1 MERVASCRCGQL
13 TATCRGEPVRVSV
26 CHCLNCQKRS
36 GSAFAAQARWPDD
49 QVTITGATQM
59 TMKGEIVP
67 PANMHAIVDTAGQV
81 IEMTILDGKAWMNMA
96 GTWTE
101 LPAAAA
107 EQMAAGFNMA
117 NTDALDAMTEAQG
130 LGTTNVDG
138 KDVLSYAWKLDVEGS
153 STVNRA
159 FVDPANGAPTRME
172 TDVTAQGAVT
182 NVVVNYTY
190 DPSVTITAPAM

>member
-1 MERVASCRCGQL
+1 MRIAIALFATVA
-13 TATCRGEPVRVSV
+13 
-26 CHCLNCQKRS
+26 
-36 GSAFAAQARWPDD
+36 AFAATPVLADSCVDEIKAAMGKAMTSGPMRMES
-49 QVTITGATQM
+49 TIGGAAQM
-59 TMKGEIVP
+59 SMKGEIVP
-67 PANMHAIVDTAGQV
+67 PANMHAVVDTAGQV

-117 NTDALDAMTEAQG
+117 NTDALDTMTEPQC

-138 KDVLSYAWKLDVEGS
+138 KDLISYAWKLDVEGS

-159 FVDPANGAPTRME
+159 LVDPANGAPVRME

-182 NVVVNYTY
+182 NVVVDYVY
-190 DPSVTITAPAM
+190 DPAVTITAPAM

>member
-1 MERVASCRCGQL
+1 MRIALALLASTVALAATPVLADPCVDEIKAAMGKAMTSGPMKMES
-13 TATCRGEPVRVSV
+13 
-26 CHCLNCQKRS
+26 
-36 GSAFAAQARWPDD
+36 
-49 QVTITGATQM
+49 TISGATAM
-59 TMKGEIVP
+59 TMSGEIIP

-96 GTWTE
+96 GAWTE

-117 NTDALDAMTEAQG
+117 NTDALDTMTEAQC

-138 KDVLSYAWKLDVEGS
+138 KDLKSYAWKLDVDG
-153 STVNRA
+153 TLTMNRA
-159 FVDPANGAPTRME
+159 FVDPANNAPVQME
-172 TDVTAQGAVT
+172 TDITAAGATT
-182 NVVVNYTY
+182 NVVVKYVY

>member
-1 MERVASCRCGQL
+1 MRIAL
-13 TATCRGEPVRVSV
+13 AFLATAA
-26 CHCLNCQKRS
+26 
-36 GSAFAAQARWPDD
+36 AFAATPVLADPCVDEIKAAMGKAMSSGPMKMES
-49 QVTITGATQM
+49 TISGATQM

-67 PANMHAIVDTAGQV
+67 PANMHAVVDTAGQV

-117 NTDALDAMTEAQG
+117 NTDALDTMTEPQC

-138 KDVLSYAWKLDVEGS
+138 KDLKSYAWKLDVEGS
-153 STVNRA
+153 STINRA
-159 FVDPANGAPTRME
+159 LVDPANGAPVRME

-182 NVVVNYTY
+182 NVVVDYVY
-190 DPSVTITAPAM
+190 DPAVTITAPAM

>member
-1 MERVASCRCGQL
+1 MRIALALLAS
-13 TATCRGEPVRVSV
+13 AV
-26 CHCLNCQKRS
+26 
-36 GSAFAAQARWPDD
+36 AFAATPVLADPCVDEIKAAMGKAMTSGPMKMES
-49 QVTITGATQM
+49 TISGATAM
-59 TMKGEIVP
+59 TMTGEIVP

-117 NTDALDAMTEAQG
+117 NTDALDTMTEAQC

-138 KDVLSYAWKLDVEGS
+138 KDLKSYAWKLDVDGS

-159 FVDPANGAPTRME
+159 LVDPATNTPVQME
-172 TDVTAQGAVT
+172 TDITAAGTVT
-182 NVVVNYTY
+182 NVVVKYVY
-190 DPSVTITAPAM
+190 DPSVTITAPM

>member
-1 MERVASCRCGQL
+1 MRISLAFL
-13 TATCRGEPVRVSV
+13 ATAA
-26 CHCLNCQKRS
+26 
-36 GSAFAAQARWPDD
+36 AFAATPVLADPCVDEIKAAMGKAMTSGPMRMES
-49 QVTITGATQM
+49 TITGATAM
-59 TMKGEIVP
+59 SMKGEIVP
-67 PANMHAIVDTAGQV
+67 PANMHAVVDTAGQV

-117 NTDALDAMTEAQG
+117 NTDALDTMTEPQC

-138 KDVLSYAWKLDVEGS
+138 KDLISYAWKLDVEGS

-159 FVDPANGAPTRME
+159 LVDPTNGAPVRME

-182 NVVVNYTY
+182 NVVVDYVY
-190 DPSVTITAPAM
+190 DPAVTITAPAM

>member
-1 MERVASCRCGQL
+1 MRIAIAL
-13 TATCRGEPVRVSV
+13 LATAA
-26 CHCLNCQKRS
+26 
-36 GSAFAAQARWPDD
+36 AFAATPVLADPCVDEIKAAMGKAMTSGPMRMES
-49 QVTITGATQM
+49 TIGGAAQM
-59 TMKGEIVP
+59 SMKGEIVP
-67 PANMHAIVDTAGQV
+67 PANMHAVVDTAGQI

-117 NTDALDAMTEAQG
+117 NTDALDTMTEPQC

-138 KDVLSYAWKLDVEGS
+138 KDLKSYAWKLDVEGS

-159 FVDPANGAPTRME
+159 LVDPANGAPVRME

-182 NVVVNYTY
+182 NVVVDYVY
-190 DPSVTITAPAM
+190 DPAVTITAPAM

>member
-1 MERVASCRCGQL
+1 MRIALALLASTVALAATPVLADPCVDEIKAAMGKAMTSGPMKMES
-13 TATCRGEPVRVSV
+13 
-26 CHCLNCQKRS
+26 
-36 GSAFAAQARWPDD
+36 
-49 QVTITGATQM
+49 TISGATAM
-59 TMKGEIVP
+59 TMSGEIIP

-96 GTWTE
+96 GAWTE

-117 NTDALDAMTEAQG
+117 NTDALDTMTEAQC

-138 KDVLSYAWKLDVEGS
+138 KDLKSYAWKLDVDG
-153 STVNRA
+153 TLTINRA
-159 FVDPANGAPTRME
+159 FVDPANNAPVQME
-172 TDVTAQGAVT
+172 TDITAAGATT
-182 NVVVNYTY
+182 NVVVKYVY

>member
-1 MERVASCRCGQL
+1 MRIAIAL
-13 TATCRGEPVRVSV
+13 LATAA
-26 CHCLNCQKRS
+26 
-36 GSAFAAQARWPDD
+36 AFAATPVLADPCVDEIKAAMGKAMTSGPMRMES
-49 QVTITGATQM
+49 TIGGAAQM
-59 TMKGEIVP
+59 SMKGEIVP
-67 PANMHAIVDTAGQV
+67 PANMHAVVDTAGQV

-117 NTDALDAMTEAQG
+117 NTDALDTMTEPQC

-138 KDVLSYAWKLDVEGS
+138 KDLKSYAWKLDVEGS

-159 FVDPANGAPTRME
+159 LVDPANGAPVRME

-182 NVVVNYTY
+182 NVVVDYVY
-190 DPSVTITAPAM
+190 DPAVTITAPAM

>member
-1 MERVASCRCGQL
+1 MRISLAFL
-13 TATCRGEPVRVSV
+13 ATAA
-26 CHCLNCQKRS
+26 
-36 GSAFAAQARWPDD
+36 AFAATPVLADPCVDEIKAAMGKAMTSGPMRMES
-49 QVTITGATQM
+49 TITGATAM
-59 TMKGEIVP
+59 SMKGEIVP
-67 PANMHAIVDTAGQV
+67 PANMHAVVDTAGQV

-117 NTDALDAMTEAQG
+117 NTDALDTMTEPQC

-138 KDVLSYAWKLDVEGS
+138 KDLKSYAWKLDVEGS

-159 FVDPANGAPTRME
+159 LVDPANGAPVRME

-182 NVVVNYTY
+182 NVVVDYVY
-190 DPSVTITAPAM
+190 DPAVTITAPAM